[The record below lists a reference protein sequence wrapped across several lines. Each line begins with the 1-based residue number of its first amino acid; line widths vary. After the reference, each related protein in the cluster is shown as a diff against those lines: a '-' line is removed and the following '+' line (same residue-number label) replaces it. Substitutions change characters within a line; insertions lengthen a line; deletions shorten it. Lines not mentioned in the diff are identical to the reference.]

1 MMKKYAGIIVRC
13 NNKVLLCKRNSDSSL
28 PGYWSFPGGK
38 MEDGETPKEAAIR
51 EFMEETDLSIY
62 NDINF
67 VTAIKRY
74 TRDGQQVKGLMYCYL
89 MDIEEEIYPDLE
101 NAIDGEEHTE
111 CGYYNKEDLPTPMTE
126 QLNKLLNII
135 LK

>member
-38 MEDGETPKEAAIR
+38 MEGGETPKEAAIR

-67 VTAIKRY
+67 VAAIKRY